1 MVVLINIL
9 IIILGFLRPLRTLG
23 GDAVSHAL
31 FDFLGQP
38 DDENGNIF
46 HNIPPF
52 TGNHY
57 GMKMA

>member
-9 IIILGFLRPLRTLG
+9 IIILGFLRPLETLG
-23 GDAVSHAL
+23 GDTIGHTL
-31 FDFLGQP
+31 FDSLGQL

>member
-23 GDAVSHAL
+23 GEAEGPAL
-31 FDFLGQP
+31 FDFLGQL